1 MKRQHPFNLIEI
13 LLALGVIAIGI
24 CSIMVLFPVGANAS
38 RDAIMEEYAA
48 ASAEQML
55 NMINF
60 RLHMYDPGT
69 QSTTKYWN
77 DYIGTTADGG
87 GTLTPAG
94 SARPSDEDIKSMDI
108 NLVLDNASK
117 WSSTNS
123 LLGGS
128 ALKGNIFSY
137 APAGSPSNTYFQIV
151 VHKDGDKDD
160 LSDIDVAKIDFRAL
174 GVLWVDKVDFNGT
187 PLPYTMAT
195 RLNLEVSWPVEIP
208 YPSRQKTF
216 YTLEVFK

>member
-1 MKRQHPFNLIEI
+1 MKREHPFNMVEI

-24 CSIMVLFPVGANAS
+24 CSVMVLFPVGANAS
-38 RDAIMEEYAA
+38 RDSIMEEYAA

-69 QSTTKYWN
+69 HSTTKYWN
-77 DYIGTTADGG
+77 DYIQ
-87 GTLTPAG
+87 TPGG
-94 SARPSDEDIKSMDI
+94 SARPSDADIEAMNAK
-108 NLVLDNASK
+108 LDLDSASD

-128 ALKGNIFSY
+128 ALKGSIFSY
-137 APAGSPSNTYFQIV
+137 APGGSPSNTYFQIV
-151 VHKDGDKDD
+151 IHKDGDKED
-160 LSDIDVAKIDFRAL
+160 LDDIDVAKIDFRAL
-174 GVLWVDKVDFNGT
+174 GVLWIDKVDFNGT
-187 PLPYTMAT
+187 DLPYTMAA
-195 RLNLEVSWPVEIP
+195 RLNLELSWPVEIP
-208 YPSRQKTF
+208 YASRQKSY

>member
-1 MKRQHPFNLIEI
+1 MKRQHPFNMVEI

-24 CSIMVLFPVGANAS
+24 CSVMVLFPVGANAS
-38 RDAIMEEYAA
+38 RDSIMEEYAA

-69 QSTTKYWN
+69 HSTTKYWN
-77 DYIGTTADGG
+77 DYIGVTADGG
-87 GTLTPAG
+87 GHLTPASSTG
-94 SARPSDEDIKSMDI
+94 RPSDSDIEGMNTK
-108 NLVLDNASK
+108 LDLDSASD

-128 ALKGNIFSY
+128 ALEGSIFSY
-137 APAGSPSNTYFQIV
+137 SGSNNYFQVV
-151 VHKDGDKDD
+151 VHKDTPAAT
-160 LSDIDVAKIDFRAL
+160 LSSIHADMIDFRAL

-187 PLPYTMAT
+187 PLPYTMAA
-195 RLNLEVSWPVEIP
+195 RLNLELSWPVEIP
-208 YPSRQKTF
+208 YASRQKSY

>member
-1 MKRQHPFNLIEI
+1 MKKQHPFNMVEI

-24 CSIMVLFPVGANAS
+24 CSVMVLFPVGANAS
-38 RDAIMEEYAA
+38 RDSIMEEYAA
-48 ASAEQML
+48 TSAEQML

-69 QSTTKYWN
+69 HSTTKYWN

-87 GTLTPAG
+87 GHLTPVG
-94 SARPSDEDIKSMDI
+94 STGRPSDSDIEGMNTK
-108 NLVLDNASK
+108 LDLDSASD

-128 ALKGNIFSY
+128 ALEGSIFSY
-137 APAGSPSNTYFQIV
+137 SGSNNYFQVV
-151 VHKDGDKDD
+151 VHKDTPAASLSSIQAD
-160 LSDIDVAKIDFRAL
+160 LIDFRAL

-187 PLPYTMAT
+187 NLPYTMAA
-195 RLNLEVSWPVEIP
+195 RLNLELSWPVEIP
-208 YPSRQKTF
+208 YASRQKAY